1 MTNFMLI
8 SIVVTTLFVMTV
20 LVVDHIERSRHAR
33 LTQNAHL
40 QQWKKAYDEDHSLD
54 AYLNG
59 IGYQDATIEEIAM
72 AQKQQENIVKILK
85 TM

>member
-20 LVVDHIERSRHAR
+20 LVVDHIEVNRHVR
-33 LTQNAHL
+33 MTQFALIQEIEEAFQASQHR
-40 QQWKKAYDEDHSLD
+40 YYED
-54 AYLNG
+54 G
-59 IGYQDATIEEIAM
+59 IGYTNASYEEMVAAKQNQETIT
-72 AQKQQENIVKILK
+72 KILK

>member
-20 LVVDHIERSRHAR
+20 LVVDHIEVNRHFR
-33 LTQNAHL
+33 LTQIARI
-40 QQWKKAYDEDHSLD
+40 QDLD
-54 AYLNG
+54 AAFEAAQNRYYEDG
-59 IGYQDATIEEIAM
+59 IGYTNASYEEMAASKRNQDTIT
-72 AQKQQENIVKILK
+72 KILN

>member
-20 LVVDHIERSRHAR
+20 LVVDHIEVNRHVR
-33 LTQNAHL
+33 LTQFARIQEIEAAFEAAQHR
-40 QQWKKAYDEDHSLD
+40 YYED
-54 AYLNG
+54 G
-59 IGYQDATIEEIAM
+59 IGYTNATYGEM
-72 AQKQQENIVKILK
+72 ATAKQNQETITKILK